1 MRRVLS
7 GTTVSGDVV
16 SEGEEAELGVG
27 GLVQRPRPDARS
39 VLIGGQLLAARTSGA
54 HLQYD
59 PGRFISV
66 WGDKRTSRSCTLQF
80 QINIDQ
86 RSSATLAAV
95 NTWAGDTD

>member
-7 GTTVSGDVV
+7 GTTVGGDIV

-27 GLVQRPRPDARS
+27 GLVQRPRPDARP
-39 VLIGGQLLAARTSGA
+39 VLIGVQLLAARTPGA

-66 WGDKRTSRSCTLQF
+66 WGDKRTRCSSKLISISGVEPRW
-80 QINIDQ
+80 Q
-86 RSSATLAAV
+86 RSTLGRV
-95 NTWAGDTD
+95 TPTE